1 MMDRACHKMISPH
14 INDLKQD
21 FHTLKLVC
29 DTLNRSRRVDR
40 SSLANHTNSTDE
52 CEISADRIENTLVE
66 RTHVSTSASA
76 TSAVSDIE
84 IQSPSQSQL

>member
-1 MMDRACHKMISPH
+1 MTDRACHKMISPH

-52 CEISADRIENTLVE
+52 CEISADRIENYETPNLQV
-66 RTHVSTSASA
+66 
-76 TSAVSDIE
+76 
-84 IQSPSQSQL
+84 